1 MPFVRSTVIFN
12 KEKSLTYLVVSI
24 SLSKLTICVLLLLKH
39 VVYIVSNV
47 HFLIF
52 IHSRAKRNAYN
63 VYSLYKATNTK
74 GFENK
79 EISNRQ
85 LNKKLS

>member
-1 MPFVRSTVIFN
+1 M
-12 KEKSLTYLVVSI
+12 
-24 SLSKLTICVLLLLKH
+24 
-39 VVYIVSNV
+39 YI
-47 HFLIF
+47 FLIF
-52 IHSRAKRNAYN
+52 IHSSSRAKRNAYN

>member
-12 KEKSLTYLVVSI
+12 KEKSVTYLVCQYKLIKIDNLCVVVIKTCCLYSI
-24 SLSKLTICVLLLLKH
+24 
-39 VVYIVSNV
+39 Y
-47 HFLIF
+47 FF

-63 VYSLYKATNTK
+63 VYSLYKANNTK

-79 EISNRQ
+79 EISNHQ